1 MVHFFCLTEY
11 IPLFLTFRALQLLQ
25 LHGAAAADAAAVA
38 IQFII
43 GSSSSSS
50 PLLCSSV
57 YRILT
62 RRARAMT
69 AAASWSIITKMW
81 DRRVACYRRRAGGT
95 TGLTGGIGGGKDKK
109 GRRAQRRG
117 GTMKA
122 GSTA

>member
-11 IPLFLTFRALQLLQ
+11 IPLFLTFRALQLLP
-25 LHGAAAADAAAVA
+25 LHAAAAAAAVA

-62 RRARAMT
+62 RRARAEQ
-69 AAASWSIITKMW
+69 W
-81 DRRVACYRRRAGGT
+81 RQ
-95 TGLTGGIGGGKDKK
+95 LP
-109 GRRAQRRG
+109 RG
-117 GTMKA
+117 Q
-122 GSTA
+122 